1 MNAVSSAGTAGESS
15 MQAARSVLH
24 PTEVL
29 RAEHEVIL
37 NVLQCLEIVAENAAR
52 TRVLDVRSA
61 EEILDFLRVFADRC
75 HHGKEE
81 GALFPALGRKGMPTH
96 VGPVA
101 VMLSEHE
108 QGRAEI
114 AGIAGAIAE
123 VETGSVDALDAFV
136 AHARAYVRLLRD
148 HIAKENQV
156 LFPMAESM
164 LRETERAELAA
175 AFSAHEVEDAGP
187 GTHERYLTLANALV
201 ARLGVQPSARPAIH
215 ASACCGHGSTC
226 G

>member
-1 MNAVSSAGTAGESS
+1 SAPVERPFGQGEFPCGLPGGKCADPAGELRSAKRFEAVDTPRMNAVSSAGTAGESS

-37 NVLQCLEIVAENAAR
+37 NVLECLGVVAEKAAR
-52 TRVLDVRSA
+52 TRILDVHSA

-101 VMLSEHE
+101 VML
-108 QGRAEI
+108 
-114 AGIAGAIAE
+114 
-123 VETGSVDALDAFV
+123 
-136 AHARAYVRLLRD
+136 
-148 HIAKENQV
+148 
-156 LFPMAESM
+156 
-164 LRETERAELAA
+164 
-175 AFSAHEVEDAGP
+175 
-187 GTHERYLTLANALV
+187 
-201 ARLGVQPSARPAIH
+201 
-215 ASACCGHGSTC
+215 
-226 G
+226 